1 MDRPGQD
8 AARNAATVEMAA
20 RGWETIDLARAA
32 GIDPGTAGD
41 FLNGTRWPRLTS
53 LSKIETAFGWDLG
66 KLTRLAAGSD
76 VSPNAH
82 DDVLLDLPKSAIK
95 GLTDEGI
102 EELKM
107 KLRGQAYDIAA
118 QIRERI
124 DKESNE

>member
-1 MDRPGQD
+1 MDRSGQD
-8 AARNAATVEMAA
+8 AARNAAVAEMAA

-41 FLNGTRWPRLTS
+41 FINGTRWPRLTS
-53 LSKIETAFGWDLG
+53 RSKIETAFGWELG
-66 KLTRLAAGSD
+66 KLTRLAAGTD
-76 VSPNAH
+76 VRPQAH

-107 KLRGQAYDIAA
+107 KLRGQSYDIAA
-118 QIRERI
+118 EIRARL
-124 DKESNE
+124 DKESSE